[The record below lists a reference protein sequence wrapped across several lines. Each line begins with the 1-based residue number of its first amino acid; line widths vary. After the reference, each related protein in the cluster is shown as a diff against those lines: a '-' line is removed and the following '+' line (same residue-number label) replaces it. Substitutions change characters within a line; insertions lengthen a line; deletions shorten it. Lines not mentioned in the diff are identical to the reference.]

1 MTRADRVGYVGRGQ
15 GAVSEELGC
24 LEGVGE
30 AGRGALS
37 AIEAPAGY
45 LLSEPEC
52 RSVAEIALGG
62 ALRPVGF
69 RRLESD

>member
-1 MTRADRVGYVGRGQ
+1 VATLE
-15 GAVSEELGC
+15 AVSEELGR